1 MTSWIILIIGSVPQY
16 STYRSLL
23 HNLVLQILNSGQVRI
38 LLAVYKR
45 STMVRISGNGLS
57 QKLVAAPFVGPL
69 FCKNNSSSS
78 SSSSSKL
85 QIILL
90 NQLGV
95 VERASHTQST
105 LNNKSAIST
114 ICYIILIF
122 LQVDHTQEIS
132 IAILTGYEQFCQASQ
147 KKSR

>member
-78 SSSSSKL
+78 PSSSSKL

-90 NQLGV
+90 HQLGV

>member
-45 STMVRISGNGLS
+45 FTMVRISGNGLS

>member
-1 MTSWIILIIGSVPQY
+1 MTSWIILIISSVPQC

-23 HNLVLQILNSGQVRI
+23 HNLVLQILNLGQVRI
-38 LLAVYKR
+38 LLAAYKR
-45 STMVRISGNGLS
+45 SAMVRISGNGLS
-57 QKLVAAPFVGPL
+57 QKLVAAPFVGQL
-69 FCKNNSSSS
+69 FCKSNSS

-90 NQLGV
+90 NQLSV
-95 VERASHTQST
+95 VKRASHTQST

-122 LQVDHTQEIS
+122 LQVDHPQEF
-132 IAILTGYEQFCQASQ
+132 GNQYRYFNWV
-147 KKSR
+147 

>member
-1 MTSWIILIIGSVPQY
+1 MTSWIILITGSVPQY

-69 FCKNNSSSS
+69 FCKNNSSS

>member
-38 LLAVYKR
+38 LLALYKR

-95 VERASHTQST
+95 VEHASHTQST